1 VNYLQLLPES
11 IGILFR
17 IFRKEKQKMAN
28 IKLLCI
34 LGFLGGGVIEYAVLN
49 LMRYI
54 DRDILL
60 WLIIRASV

>member
-1 VNYLQLLPES
+1 MNYLQLLPGS

-34 LGFLGGGVIEYAVLN
+34 LGFLGGVIEYAVLN